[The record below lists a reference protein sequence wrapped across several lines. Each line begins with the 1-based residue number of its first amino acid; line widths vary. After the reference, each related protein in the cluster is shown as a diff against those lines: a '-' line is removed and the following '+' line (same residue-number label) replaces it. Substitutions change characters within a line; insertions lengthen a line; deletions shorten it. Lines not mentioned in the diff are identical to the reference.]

1 MSNGSTEAT
10 LAALFTTARNT
21 IYAGEKGSDE
31 QPVLVSCGE
40 PGVYQAFSI
49 VAVGSETRI
58 PITRPT
64 MGPNR
69 SRETFTEVDCVI
81 SVYRAGDQ
89 DQQQPA
95 NAEAMRLLRLFE
107 AYFRTG
113 DQTLGGACTDAWIS
127 NARLVPS
134 IAWTRPQSNDPEIR
148 PVATGRV
155 ATAFLTITARVRY

>member
-1 MSNGSTEAT
+1 MSAGSTEAT
-10 LAALFTTARNT
+10 IEALFATARDT
-21 IYAGEKGSDE
+21 IYSNEKGSDG
-31 QPVLVSCGE
+31 QPVQVSCGE

-49 VAVGSETRI
+49 VAIGSEVRM

-69 SRETFTEVDCVI
+69 SRETFSEIDCVI

-89 DQQQPA
+89 DQQPLA
-95 NAEAMRLLRLFE
+95 NAEGLRLQRLFE

-113 DQTLGGACTDAWIS
+113 DQTLGGACTDAWVS
-127 NARLVPS
+127 FARLVPS

-155 ATAFLTITARVRY
+155 ATVFLTITARVRY